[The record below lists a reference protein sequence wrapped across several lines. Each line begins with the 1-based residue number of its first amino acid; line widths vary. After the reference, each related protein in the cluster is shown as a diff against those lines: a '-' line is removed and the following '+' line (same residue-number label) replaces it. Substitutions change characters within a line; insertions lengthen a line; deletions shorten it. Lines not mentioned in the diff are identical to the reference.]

1 MNVSDIAGSVATMLG
16 VAFIWPQVFRVYS
29 KRSVEGVSPTSHLIG
44 LSGTLM
50 WLTYGVSIGS
60 IPMMISN
67 VNIELAILSLVV
79 MLVRKRALPLWQPVG
94 VFVVT
99 TVFCAVFAV
108 VAPAVIGVAGVIIG
122 TPAIIPQVWRA
133 LRTPRLFGVSV
144 SSNALLAAMGSGWFV
159 YGLSIGDP
167 VVSYPNLI
175 LIPSASYIAWRA
187 WSSHHVRDVV
197 NAA

>member
-187 WSSHHVRDVV
+187 WSSHHARDVV

>member
-1 MNVSDIAGSVATMLG
+1 MTLSNIAGPIATLLG

>member
-1 MNVSDIAGSVATMLG
+1 
-16 VAFIWPQVFRVYS
+16 
-29 KRSVEGVSPTSHLIG
+29 
-44 LSGTLM
+44 
-50 WLTYGVSIGS
+50 
-60 IPMMISN
+60 MMISN

>member
-1 MNVSDIAGSVATMLG
+1 VSDIAGSVATMLG
-16 VAFIWPQVFRVYS
+16 VTFIWPQVFRVYS

>member
-167 VVSYPNLI
+167 VVSYPNLL